1 MPRPGDPATLTRAP
15 RMGPTKA
22 FQDFQERTCDMLVA
36 CDHVRSGTKVLNGNG
51 IKGQHDMFRGS
62 EAFRLQLVSR

>member
-1 MPRPGDPATLTRAP
+1 
-15 RMGPTKA
+15 MGPTKA